1 MQQALEALADYLEAV
16 RAHRDGRL
24 NSSDLVKKYDANTW
38 TEDQLLDAL
47 ENNAI
52 VRLRVAG
59 ETACEPHGLAAS

>member
-16 RAHRDGRL
+16 RLHRAGRL
-24 NSSDLVKKYDANTW
+24 YHSDLGRKYGAQSW
-38 TEDQLLDAL
+38 TEEELVDAL